1 LTIVVDAVNNHFS
14 MSDKPLTDLEGAVLA
29 EIAKR
34 GVATSYVVARV
45 FADSPSEFWS
55 GSAGAVYP
63 LTKRLA
69 ARGMLTAMADADGK
83 RTRLDYRLT
92 EAGRVAM
99 EAWLLDGERAAG
111 MGFDPLRTRMVYL
124 DLVSPEKRRN
134 LLAEVRARHEAA
146 SQKSIWED
154 KPISREVHLTWMANR
169 AGWLRVLDFIWK

>member
-1 LTIVVDAVNNHFS
+1 MN
-14 MSDKPLTDLEGAVLA
+14 DKPLTDLEGAVLA

-45 FADSPSEFWS
+45 FADSPSEYWT

-83 RTRLDYRLT
+83 RSRLDFRLT
-92 EAGRVAM
+92 EAGRTAM

-124 DLVSPEKRRN
+124 DMVPAEKRQN
-134 LLAEVRARHEAA
+134 LLADVRARHEAA

-154 KPISREVHLTWMANR
+154 KPMARQVHQTWMANR
-169 AGWLRVLDFIWK
+169 SRWLKALDFIWKRPDD

>member
-1 LTIVVDAVNNHFS
+1 

-34 GVATSYVVARV
+34 GVATSYVVARA
-45 FADSPSEFWS
+45 FADSPSEYWS

-69 ARGMLTAMADADGK
+69 ARGMLTAIADADGK
-83 RTRLDYRLT
+83 RARLDYRLT
-92 EAGRVAM
+92 KAGRVAM

-124 DLVSPEKRRN
+124 DLVPAEKRQM
-134 LLAEVRARHEAA
+134 LLANVRARHEAA

-154 KPISREVHLTWMANR
+154 KPMSRQVHETWMANR
-169 AGWLRVLDFIWK
+169 SRWLKALDFIWKKSGG